1 MKVRPAVSSARKP
14 DTVCSTVPGIRTLQE
29 VHEYVS
35 QRLHV
40 VPSRLL
46 DAQVRVDRGV
56 SGGPGEVLVL
66 PVRNV
71 LMRAIVTKLFCQS
84 KIDGVD
90 KVALLAEP
98 H

>member
-14 DTVCSTVPGIRTLQE
+14 DTVCTVPGIRTLQE

-46 DAQVRVDRGV
+46 NAQVRVDRGV
-56 SGGPGEVLVL
+56 SGGPREVLVF

-71 LMRAIVTKLFCQS
+71 LMSTIVTKLFCQS

-90 KVALLAEP
+90 EVTLLAEP